1 MLAGFA
7 AMLLFSLVAVSS
19 AAAQVL
25 VEDWSKI
32 PVGTTGLPAG
42 WNGSSRT
49 VPRLRDSSR
58 AGRTVAWASATCF
71 PCCAGTA

>member
-32 PVGTTGLPAG
+32 PVGTTGLPSG
-42 WNGSSRT
+42 WKAQSWGS
-49 VPRLRDSSR
+49 P
-58 AGRTVAWASATCF
+58 
-71 PCCAGTA
+71 